1 MEFESTVRIT
11 KPAIS
16 RFTEQVTEFL
26 GSGGVDARAAHHV
39 ALVLDEM
46 LTNLAT
52 HGESAYERAEIRI
65 SIEPGHVRGEIVD
78 SGPPFDPRS
87 TSDPDLAAPIA
98 ERPIGGLGLFLVRQ
112 LTTGLDYARR
122 DDRNCT
128 SFTVPRSGP
137 EGEQ

>member
-1 MEFESTVRIT
+1 MQFESTVRIT

-26 GSGGVDARAAHHV
+26 GSGGVDARATHHV
-39 ALVLDEM
+39 SLILDEM

-52 HGESAYERAEIRI
+52 HGESAYEKAEVRI
-65 SIEPGHVRGEIVD
+65 SIEPEHVRGEIVD

-87 TSDPDLAAPIA
+87 TADPDLDKPIA
-98 ERPIGGLGLFLVRQ
+98 ERPVGGLGLFLVRQ
-112 LTTGLDYARR
+112 LTSGLDYARR

-128 SFTVPRSGP
+128 SFTVPRSGAQ
-137 EGEQ
+137 GEQ